1 LVAAAVVWQT
11 TRVGNKLRVPTP
23 ALVVPTMLALGSVVV
38 GWLPAV
44 LNPQTDAGWL
54 AVPIATACW
63 WPVVTVVASRAQ
75 RLFERG
81 RTAAARKLLIVGT
94 AVALPLPWVV
104 YLTILASDPGLTG
117 WGDFGGF
124 RGFGS
129 LPALLT
135 IGTPFAF
142 ALLSGARP
150 RQPA

>member
-1 LVAAAVVWQT
+1 MVTAVA
-11 TRVGNKLRVPTP
+11 
-23 ALVVPTMLALGSVVV
+23 
-38 GWLPAV
+38 
-44 LNPQTDAGWL
+44 
-54 AVPIATACW
+54 I
-63 WPVVTVVASRAQ
+63 RAQ
-75 RLFERG
+75 RLFEQG
-81 RTAAARKLLIVGT
+81 RSAAVRRLVIVGT

-104 YLTILASDPGLTG
+104 YLTILAADPGLTG

-135 IGTPFAF
+135 IGTPFVF